1 MKLALVFVLGL
12 VLQLALTAAH
22 FPWLFAAC
30 QPLLLVTVYA
40 ARTFAPVGVAWT
52 GLAAGLATDVLAE
65 RIIGPGGIAGAL
77 AGIVVAAL
85 VRRFEMHGPLFWIV
99 GSLVAAASSELAWL
113 VVVVTLGMRPDHTW
127 LGALA
132 TVVMTAAAG
141 FLVALGELAARTW
154 GSAARRRRR
163 ALQRL

>member
-22 FPWLFAAC
+22 LPWLLAAC
-30 QPLLLVTVYA
+30 QPLLLVTVFA

-52 GLAAGLATDVLAE
+52 GLAAGIVTDIFAE

-77 AGIVVAAL
+77 AGMFVAVL
-85 VRRFEMHGPLFWIV
+85 VRRFEMQGPLFWIV
-99 GSLVAAASSELAWL
+99 GSLAAAASSELAWL
-113 VVVVTLGMRPDHTW
+113 AVVATLGMRPDHTW
-127 LGALA
+127 LGGLA

-141 FLVALGELAARTW
+141 FFVALVELAVRTW
-154 GSAARRRRR
+154 GSPARRRRR